1 MPKLILIDGSSYLY
15 RAFHALPPLSNGR
28 GEPTGA
34 LFGVV
39 NMLRATLKAKPDYLA
54 FVSDA
59 PGPTF
64 RDALYDQY
72 KANRP
77 PMPDDLRAQ
86 VEPMLAIV
94 GALGFP
100 ILRVAGVEADDVI
113 GTLAVQAR
121 ALGIEV
127 EVSTSD
133 KDMAQLVGPQVTLVN
148 TMTSTVMDDAGVM
161 AKFGV
166 RPDQII
172 DFLTLT
178 GDAIDNI
185 PGVPKCGPK
194 TAAKWLAEF
203 DSLDGVI
210 ANADKVGGKIGESLR
225 ATLPQLP
232 LSRELVTIKT
242 DVALEFGPTDL
253 TRREPDVGQ
262 LRALYTRYEFK
273 AALKDLDAVADALLP
288 SPLGRGAGGEGP
300 GGAQSPGS
308 TGPSPQ
314 PLSRGERGNTHTHG
328 PDPLAANLA
337 AAGEYELVTTQTQ
350 LDGWLHKLRT
360 APLIAFDTETTC
372 LDAMRADIVG
382 LSLAVEPGKACYI
395 PLGHDYPGAPKQ
407 LDRDE
412 VLRAL
417 KPIFEDA
424 TRPKLGQHAKYD
436 INILAHYGI
445 AVQGV
450 KHDSMLESYVWNAT
464 VTRHDM
470 DSLAKKYLGY
480 DTVKYEEVAG
490 KGARQISFSQVDL
503 DTACRYA
510 AEDAD
515 VTLRLHH
522 ALWPKLQG
530 VPSLQRVYE
539 EIEIP
544 LVPVL
549 AEMERRGVLID
560 GDALRAQ
567 SQQLGKRML
576 ELQRQSHA
584 LAGREFNLDS
594 PKQLQAVLFDELGLE
609 AKLKTPTGQPSTNE
623 EALEA
628 IADSH
633 QLPRLI
639 LDYRGLAKLRST
651 YTDKLSAIVNPR
663 TGRVHTSYHQGS
675 VATGRISSSDPNL
688 QNIPVRTEEGRRI
701 RQAFI
706 APPGWRVMAAD
717 YSQIELRIMAHLSG
731 DEGLLKAFH
740 EGGDVHRATAAEVFG
755 LKPEE
760 VSANQRRA
768 AKAINFGLMYGMSAF
783 GLARQLGVDRGE
795 ASDYMARYFSR
806 YPGVH
811 AFMEATRERA
821 HRDGYVETLFG
832 RRLYLE
838 NLTARNQALRQG
850 AERAAV
856 NAPMQGT
863 AADIIKRAMIAV
875 AAWLAERDDAHMLMQ
890 VHDELV
896 FEVRADAVDA
906 VREAVRERMQGAAE
920 LAVPLI
926 VEVGVGANWDEAH

>member
-15 RAFHALPPLSNGR
+15 RAFHALPPLTNAH

-64 RDALYDQY
+64 RDTLYDQY

-100 ILRVAGVEADDVI
+100 ILRVPGVEADDVI
-113 GTLAVQAR
+113 GTLAVRAQ

-127 EVSTSD
+127 EISTGD
-133 KDMAQLVGPQVTLVN
+133 KDMAQLVNPHVTLVN
-148 TMTSTVMDDAGVM
+148 TMSNTVMDSTGVM
-161 AKFGV
+161 EKFGV
-166 RPDQII
+166 RPEQII
-172 DFLTLT
+172 DFLALT
-178 GDAIDNI
+178 GDTVDNV

-194 TAAKWLAEF
+194 TAAKWLAEYTT
-203 DSLDGVI
+203 LDGVI
-210 ANADKVGGKIGESLR
+210 ANAGKIGGKIGESLR
-225 ATLPQLP
+225 AALPQLP

-242 DVALEFGPTDL
+242 DVPLELGPTEL
-253 TRREPDVGQ
+253 AQREADTAQ
-262 LRALYTRYEFK
+262 LRELYARYEFK
-273 AALKDLDAVADALLP
+273 AALKELDNAASAAGNPSGHDNPSGSDLSGKTMADSPNQNVTTEVA
-288 SPLGRGAGGEGP
+288 SPET
-300 GGAQSPGS
+300 SD
-308 TGPSPQ
+308 
-314 PLSRGERGNTHTHG
+314 LSF
-328 PDPLAANLA
+328 
-337 AAGEYELVTTQTQ
+337 AGEYELVTTSSQ
-350 LDGWLHKLRT
+350 LDAWLEKLHH
-360 APLIAFDTETTC
+360 AELIAFDTETTSI
-372 LDAMRADIVG
+372 DAMRADIVG

-395 PLGHDYPGAPKQ
+395 PLGHDYPGTPKQ
-407 LDRDE
+407 LDRDK
-412 VLRAL
+412 VLAAL
-417 KPIFEDA
+417 KPVFEDA
-424 TRPKLGQHAKYD
+424 GRPKLGQHAKYD
-436 INILAHYGI
+436 INILSHYGI
-445 AVQGV
+445 AVQGL

-464 VTRHDM
+464 ATRHDM

-480 DTVKYEEVAG
+480 ETVKYEQVAG
-490 KGARQISFSQVDL
+490 KGAKQISFSQVDL

-522 ALWPKLQG
+522 ALWPKLES
-530 VPSLQRVYE
+530 VPTLRKVYE
-539 EIEIP
+539 DIEIP

-549 AEMERRGVLID
+549 AAMERRGVLID
-560 GDALRAQ
+560 GDELRKQ

-576 ELQRQSHA
+576 ELQQQAWA

-594 PKQLQAVLFDELGLE
+594 PKQLQAILFDELGLQ

-628 IADSH
+628 IADDH
-633 QLPRLI
+633 ALPGLI
-639 LDYRGLAKLRST
+639 LDYRGFAKLRST
-651 YTDKLSAIVNPR
+651 YTDKLSGIVNPR
-663 TGRVHTSYHQGS
+663 TGRVHTSYHQGA

-706 APPGWRVMAAD
+706 APPGWKVLAAD

-731 DEGLLKAFH
+731 DEGLLRAFR

-760 VSANQRRA
+760 VSTNQRRA

-806 YPGVH
+806 YPGVR
-811 AFMEATRERA
+811 AFMDATREQA
-821 HRDGYVETLFG
+821 HRDGYVETIFG

-838 NLTARNQALRQG
+838 NLTSRNQGLRQG

-856 NAPMQGT
+856 NAPMQGS

-875 AAWLAERDDAHMLMQ
+875 AAWIDGRDDVHLLMQ

-896 FEVRADAVDA
+896 FEVRDDAIDEVRAA
-906 VREAVRERMQGAAE
+906 VIARMSGAAE
-920 LAVPLI
+920 LAVPLL
-926 VEVGVGANWDEAH
+926 VDVGVGANWDEAH

>member
-15 RAFHALPPLSNGR
+15 RAFHALPPLSNAH

-39 NMLRATLKAKPDYLA
+39 NMLRATLKAKPEYLA

-64 RDALYDQY
+64 RDALYAQY
-72 KANRP
+72 KAHRP

-94 GALGFP
+94 AALGFP
-100 ILRVAGVEADDVI
+100 ILRVPGVEADDVI
-113 GTLAVQAR
+113 GTLAVQAQ

-127 EVSTSD
+127 LVSTGD
-133 KDMAQLVGPQVTLVN
+133 KDMAQLVSPHVTLVN
-148 TMTSTVMDDAGVM
+148 TMSNTVMDSDGVM
-161 AKFGV
+161 EKFGV
-166 RPDQII
+166 RPEQII
-172 DFLTLT
+172 DFLALT
-178 GDAIDNI
+178 GDTVDNV

-194 TAAKWLAEF
+194 TAAKWLAEY
-203 DSLDGVI
+203 STLDGVI

-225 ATLPQLP
+225 EALPRLP

-242 DVALEFGPTDL
+242 DVPLEFGPTDL
-253 TRREPDVGQ
+253 AQRDADTTQ
-262 LRALYTRYEFK
+262 LRELYTRYEFK
-273 AALKDLDAVADALLP
+273 AALKELDSAAAIGGSDFSRDAPAPVTTESIATEVAPTATADL
-288 SPLGRGAGGEGP
+288 SF
-300 GGAQSPGS
+300 
-308 TGPSPQ
+308 
-314 PLSRGERGNTHTHG
+314 
-328 PDPLAANLA
+328 
-337 AAGEYELVTTQTQ
+337 AGEYELVTIQPQ
-350 LDGWLHKLRT
+350 FDAWLEKLAR
-360 APLIAFDTETTC
+360 AELIAFDTETTSI
-372 LDAMRADIVG
+372 DAMRADIVG
-382 LSLAVEPGKACYI
+382 ISFAVEAGKACYI
-395 PLGHDYPGAPKQ
+395 PLGHDYPGAPPQ
-407 LDRDE
+407 LDRDA

-417 KPIFEDA
+417 KPIFEDP

-436 INILAHYGI
+436 INILSNYGI
-445 AVQGV
+445 VVQGL

-464 VTRHDM
+464 ATRHDM

-480 DTVKYEEVAG
+480 ETVKYEQVAG
-490 KGARQISFSQVDL
+490 KGAKQISFSQVDL

-515 VTLRLHH
+515 ITLRLHL
-522 ALWPKLQG
+522 ALWPKLEG
-530 VPSLQRVYE
+530 VPALRKVYE
-539 EIEIP
+539 DIEIP

-549 AEMERRGVLID
+549 AGMEQRGVLID
-560 GDALRAQ
+560 GDELRRQ

-576 ELQRQSHA
+576 ELQQQSYL
-584 LAGREFNLDS
+584 LAGHEFNLDS
-594 PKQLQAVLFDELGLE
+594 PKQLQAVLFDELGLQ

-628 IADSH
+628 IADTH
-633 QLPRLI
+633 ELPRLI

-651 YTDKLSAIVNPR
+651 YTDKLSGIVNPR

-706 APPGWRVMAAD
+706 APPGWKILAAD

-731 DEGLLKAFH
+731 DEGLLRAFH
-740 EGGDVHRATAAEVFG
+740 AGGDVHRATAAEVFG
-755 LKPEE
+755 VPPEDITT
-760 VSANQRRA
+760 NQRRA

-795 ASDYMARYFSR
+795 AGDYMGRYFSR
-806 YPGVH
+806 YPGVR
-811 AFMEATRERA
+811 AFMDATREQA
-821 HRDGYVETLFG
+821 HRDGYVETIFG

-838 NLTARNQALRQG
+838 NLTSRNQGLRQG

-856 NAPMQGT
+856 NAPMQGS

-875 AAWLAERDDAHMLMQ
+875 AGWLKGRDDAHMLMQ

-896 FEVRADAVDA
+896 FEVRADAIDEVRAA
-906 VREAVRERMQGAAE
+906 VIERMSGAAE
-920 LAVPLI
+920 LAVPLL
-926 VEVGVGANWDEAH
+926 VDVGVGANWDEAH

>member
-15 RAFHALPPLSNGR
+15 RAFHALPPLSNAH

-39 NMLRATLKAKPDYLA
+39 NMLRATLKAKPEYLA

-59 PGPTF
+59 PGRTF
-64 RDALYDQY
+64 RDDLYDQY
-72 KANRP
+72 KAHRP

-86 VEPMLAIV
+86 IEPMLAIV

-100 ILRVAGVEADDVI
+100 ILRVPGVEADDVI
-113 GTLAVQAR
+113 GTLAVQAQ

-127 EVSTSD
+127 LVSTGD
-133 KDMAQLVGPQVTLVN
+133 KDMAQLVSTHVTLIN
-148 TMTSTVMDDAGVM
+148 TMSNTVMDSAGVM
-161 AKFGV
+161 EKFGV
-166 RPDQII
+166 RPEQII
-172 DFLTLT
+172 DFLALT
-178 GDAIDNI
+178 GDTVDNV

-194 TAAKWLAEF
+194 TAAKWLAEYHT
-203 DSLDGVI
+203 LDGVI
-210 ANADKVGGKIGESLR
+210 AHADKIAGKIGESLR
-225 ATLPQLP
+225 EALPRLP

-242 DVALEFGPTDL
+242 DVPLEFGPTDL
-253 TRREPDVGQ
+253 AQRDADTAQ
-262 LRALYTRYEFK
+262 LRELYTRYEFK
-273 AALKDLDAVADALLP
+273 AALKDLDAAAPPAPADEPASTSDKPPAPASPPANTTIAPDAALSAP
-288 SPLGRGAGGEGP
+288 
-300 GGAQSPGS
+300 
-308 TGPSPQ
+308 
-314 PLSRGERGNTHTHG
+314 
-328 PDPLAANLA
+328 
-337 AAGEYELVTTQTQ
+337 GEYELVITQSQ
-350 LDGWLHKLRT
+350 FYSWLEKLRH
-360 APLIAFDTETTC
+360 APLIAFDTETTSI
-372 LDAMRADIVG
+372 DAMRADIVG
-382 LSLAVEPGKACYI
+382 ISFAVEAGKACYI
-395 PLGHDYPGAPKQ
+395 PLGHDYPGVPKQ

-412 VLRAL
+412 VLHAL
-417 KPIFEDA
+417 KPVFEDPS
-424 TRPKLGQHAKYD
+424 RPKLGQHAKYD
-436 INILAHYGI
+436 INILSNYGI
-445 AVQGV
+445 VVQGLR
-450 KHDSMLESYVWNAT
+450 HDSMLESYVWNAT
-464 VTRHDM
+464 ATRHDM

-480 DTVKYEEVAG
+480 ETVKYEQVAG
-490 KGARQISFSQVDL
+490 KGAKQISFSQVDL

-515 VTLRLHH
+515 ITLRLHL
-522 ALWPKLQG
+522 ALWPKLES
-530 VPSLQRVYE
+530 VPALRKVYE
-539 EIEIP
+539 DIEIP

-549 AEMERRGVLID
+549 AGMEQRGVLID
-560 GDALRAQ
+560 GDELRRQ

-576 ELQRQSHA
+576 ELQQQSYT
-584 LAGREFNLDS
+584 LAGHEFNLDS
-594 PKQLQAVLFDELGLE
+594 PKQLQAVLFDELGLQ

-628 IADSH
+628 IADTH
-633 QLPRLI
+633 ELPRLI

-651 YTDKLSAIVNPR
+651 YTDKLSGIVNPR

-706 APPGWRVMAAD
+706 APPGWKVLAAD

-731 DEGLLKAFH
+731 DEGLLRAFR

-755 LKPEE
+755 VSPEE
-760 VSANQRRA
+760 ITTNQRRA

-795 ASDYMARYFSR
+795 ASDYMGRYFSR
-806 YPGVH
+806 YPGVR
-811 AFMEATRERA
+811 AFMDATRERA
-821 HRDGYVETLFG
+821 HRDGYVETIFG

-838 NLTARNQALRQG
+838 NLTSRNQGLRQG

-856 NAPMQGT
+856 NAPMQGS

-875 AAWLAERDDAHMLMQ
+875 AGWLKGRDDAHMLMQ

-896 FEVRADAVDA
+896 FEVRAEAVDEVRAA
-906 VREAVRERMQGAAE
+906 VIARMSGAAE
-920 LAVPLI
+920 LAVPLL
-926 VEVGVGANWDEAH
+926 VDVGVGANWDEAH

>member
-1 MPKLILIDGSSYLY
+1 MAQLILIDGSSYLY
-15 RAFHALPPLSNGR
+15 RAFHALPPLTNAH

-39 NMLRATLKAKPDYLA
+39 NMLRATLNAKPEYLA

-72 KANRP
+72 KAHRP

-100 ILRVAGVEADDVI
+100 ILRVPGVEADDVI
-113 GTLAVQAR
+113 GTLAMQAH
-121 ALGIEV
+121 ALGIDV
-127 EVSTSD
+127 LVSTGD
-133 KDMAQLVGPQVTLVN
+133 KDMAQLVGPHITLVN
-148 TMTSTVMDDAGVM
+148 TMSNTVMDSDGVM
-161 AKFGV
+161 EKFGV

-172 DFLTLT
+172 DFLALT
-178 GDAIDNI
+178 GDAIDNV

-194 TAAKWLAEF
+194 TAAKWLAEYRT
-203 DSLDGVI
+203 LDGVM

-225 ATLPQLP
+225 TALPQLP

-242 DVALEFGPTDL
+242 DVALELGPAELAQRVPDTEKL
-253 TRREPDVGQ
+253 RE
-262 LRALYTRYEFK
+262 LYARYGFK
-273 AALKDLDAVADALLP
+273 AALKDLEGAAAPVAAVGGNDFSRDAVA
-288 SPLGRGAGGEGP
+288 
-300 GGAQSPGS
+300 
-308 TGPSPQ
+308 TGPAKSI
-314 PLSRGERGNTHTHG
+314 
-328 PDPLAANLA
+328 AAEA
-337 AAGEYELVTTQTQ
+337 APAVSTEFSAPGEYELVTTQAVFDTW
-350 LDGWLHKLRT
+350 LDKLRH
-360 APLIAFDTETTC
+360 AELIAFDTETTSI
-372 LDAMRADIVG
+372 DAMRAHIVG
-382 LSLAVEPGKACYI
+382 ISFAVEAGKACYI
-395 PLGHDYPGAPKQ
+395 PLGHDYPGVPPQ
-407 LDRDE
+407 LDRDK

-417 KPIFEDA
+417 KPIFEDPA
-424 TRPKLGQHAKYD
+424 KPKLGQHAKYD
-436 INILAHYGI
+436 INILSNYAI
-445 AVQGV
+445 AVHGL

-464 VTRHDM
+464 ATRHDM
-470 DSLAKKYLGY
+470 DSLARKYLGY
-480 DTVKYEEVAG
+480 ETIKYEQVAG
-490 KGARQISFSQVDL
+490 KGAKQISFSQVDL

-515 VTLRLHH
+515 ITLRLHL
-522 ALWPKLQG
+522 ALWPLLQDQ
-530 VPSLQRVYE
+530 PRLLSVYE
-539 EIEIP
+539 DIEIP

-549 AEMERRGVLID
+549 ASMEQRGVLID
-560 GDALRAQ
+560 GDELRRQ
-567 SQQLGKRML
+567 SQQLGKRMH
-576 ELQRQSHA
+576 ELQQQSYA
-584 LAGREFNLDS
+584 LAGHEFNLDS
-594 PKQLQAVLFDELGLE
+594 PKQLQAVLFDELGLQ

-623 EALEA
+623 EAMEA
-628 IADSH
+628 IADTH
-633 QLPRLI
+633 ELPRLI

-651 YTDKLSAIVNPR
+651 YTDKLSGIVNPR

-675 VATGRISSSDPNL
+675 VATGRVSSSDPNL

-706 APPGWRVMAAD
+706 APPGWKVLAAD

-731 DEGLLKAFH
+731 DEGLLKAFR

-755 LKPEE
+755 LPPDD
-760 VSANQRRA
+760 VSTNQRRA

-795 ASDYMARYFSR
+795 ASDYMARYFAR

-811 AFMEATRERA
+811 AFMEATRSQA

-832 RRLYLE
+832 RRLYLD
-838 NLTARNQALRQG
+838 NLTSRNQGLRQG

-875 AAWLAERDDAHMLMQ
+875 ARWIEDRDDVHMLMQ

-896 FEVRADAVDA
+896 FEVRDDAL
-906 VREAVRERMQGAAE
+906 EAVRAAVVERMSGAAE

-926 VEVGVGANWDEAH
+926 VDVGVGSNWDEAH